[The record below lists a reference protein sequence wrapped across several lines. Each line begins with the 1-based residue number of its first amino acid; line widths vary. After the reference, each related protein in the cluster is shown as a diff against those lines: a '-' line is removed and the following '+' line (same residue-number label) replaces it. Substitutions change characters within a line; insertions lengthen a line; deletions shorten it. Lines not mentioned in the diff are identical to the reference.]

1 MTIRRGTTM
10 AWMAA
15 LVCIVLVGTAQ
26 AKTIEFWVED
36 TIYTVNGCSTYVDGE
51 ILVPATACEAM
62 LEGGMTWS
70 DTLRAV
76 VFHHAPS
83 RVTFFAGRNRVLL
96 NGEETFLGHEAE
108 LRGGSMYL
116 PIGFL
121 CEVVGAKLTR
131 TSPNSAVIDLALFDH
146 ITSPDQRQ
154 GLQVQVSGAMFKPEV
169 YRALPTC
176 DQLRVWADEVADM
189 FDGEVEWDPELRAAT
204 LYIGNDILV
213 FFENKDEGL
222 LNGMPFEVSRKPVMT
237 KTKLLIPLDSVCEML
252 GREYVQQGQWEILVG
267 NPIG

>member
-10 AWMAA
+10 AWMVA
-15 LVCIVLVGTAQ
+15 LLCALLVGMAQ
-26 AKTIEFWVED
+26 AKTIEFRVED
-36 TIYTVNGCSTYVDGE
+36 TVYSISGCSAYPDGE
-51 ILVPATACEAM
+51 ILVPATACQTM
-62 LEGGMTWS
+62 LEGGLTWS
-70 DTLRAV
+70 DKLQAV

-83 RVTFFAGRNRVLL
+83 RITFFAGRNRVLI
-96 NGEETFLGHEAE
+96 NGEETFLDHAAE

-131 TSPNSAVIDLALFDH
+131 VSPDSAVIELGLFDH

-154 GLQVQVSGAMFKPEV
+154 GLVVQVSGAVFKPEV

-189 FDGEVEWDPELRAAT
+189 FGGEATWDPALRAAI
-204 LYIGNDILV
+204 LYIDNNTLI
-213 FFENKDEGL
+213 FFEGKDEGL
-222 LNGMPFEVSRKPVMT
+222 LNGTPFELSREPVMT
-237 KTKLLIPLDSVCEML
+237 KAKLLIPLDSVCEML
-252 GREYVQQGQWEILVG
+252 GREYVQQGPWEVLIG
-267 NPIG
+267 NPVG